1 MADPQQVLAQRVHDA
16 IVASFGQEFG
26 DADPLI
32 RSSSFADFQANVAL
46 PLGKRLGR
54 APRQVAGELVAR
66 LDVTD
71 MCAAPEVSGPGFIN
85 FTLRDD
91 WIAAQ
96 ASQMLSDRRL
106 GLAPTA
112 SPQTVVVEYS
122 SPNVAKEMHV
132 GHLRTTIVGDA
143 IARVLEFAG
152 HRVIRDNHVGD
163 WGTPFGMLIEHLL
176 DVGEDSAEAALLMT
190 DPNAF
195 YQAARRKFD
204 TEPEFTERA
213 RSRLVRLQAG
223 DPDTMVIWQRLVDIS
238 REYLH
243 QVYTRLGVSLTD
255 DDIRGESFYND
266 MLADTVS
273 VLEKQGIAVES
284 EGALCAFPAG
294 FTGREGRPLP
304 LIIRKSDGGYN
315 YATTDLAAVRYRVD
329 QLRCDRSVYVVGS
342 EQALHF
348 QMVFAVARQAG
359 WIPESVSFEHAQIG
373 MVLGQDGNRLKTR
386 EGETPKLSDLLQE
399 GVDRA
404 RGILDELDAAARFG
418 EAELDVVAEAVGIG
432 AVKYADLSTARE
444 SAYLFDWD
452 RMISFR
458 GNTGPYLQYAT
469 ARIRSIFRRAAE
481 ARTAESGTAESGT
494 GEAGTAGSG
503 AGDAEAAARGAG
515 VAITAGPERALALR
529 LLSFGAV
536 VTQLGETAE
545 PHRLCAYLFDVAS
558 LFTTFYEE
566 CPVLK
571 AEPES
576 LRVSRLALCALTLD
590 VLTKGLELLGV
601 PIPER
606 M

>member
-16 IVASFGQEFG
+16 IVASFGPDFG

-32 RSSSFADFQANVAL
+32 RPSSFADFQANVAL

-54 APRQVAGELVAR
+54 PPREVAAELAAR
-66 LDVTD
+66 LDVAD
-71 MCAAPEVSGPGFIN
+71 MCAKPEVSGPGFIN
-85 FTLRDD
+85 FSLRDD

-96 ASQMLSDRRL
+96 ATQMLGDPRL

-112 SPQTVVVEYS
+112 TPQTVVVEYS

-176 DVGEDSAEAALLMT
+176 DVGVDSAEAGLLTT

-204 TEPEFTERA
+204 SDPAFTERA

-223 DPDTMVIWQRLVDIS
+223 DPDTMAIWQRLVDIS
-238 REYLH
+238 RGYLH
-243 QVYTRLGVSLTD
+243 QVYTRLRVSLTD
-255 DDIRGESFYND
+255 EDIRGESFYND
-266 MLADTVS
+266 MLADTVGE
-273 VLEKQGIAVES
+273 LEERGIAVVS

-315 YATTDLAAVRYRVD
+315 YASTDLAAVRYRVD
-329 QLRCDRSVYVVGS
+329 KLSADRAIYVVGS

-348 QMVFAVARQAG
+348 QMVFAVAIQAG
-359 WIPESVSFEHAQIG
+359 WIPAEARFEHAQIG
-373 MVLGQDGNRLKTR
+373 MVLGQDGNRLRTR
-386 EGETPKLSDLLQE
+386 EGETPKLSGLLQE

-404 RGILDELDAAARFG
+404 RGILDEVDASSRFDA
-418 EAELDVVAEAVGIG
+418 AELDAVAEAVGIG

-469 ARIRSIFRRAAE
+469 ARIKSIFRRA
-481 ARTAESGTAESGT
+481 
-494 GEAGTAGSG
+494 GEAGQAETGQ
-503 AGDAEAAARGAG
+503 AEAGARRSG

-529 LLSFGAV
+529 LLDFGAM

-571 AEPES
+571 AEPAS
-576 LRVSRLALCALTLD
+576 LRASRLALCALTLD
-590 VLTKGLELLGV
+590 ALTLGLTLLGV
-601 PIPER
+601 PIPDR

>member
-1 MADPQQVLAQRVHDA
+1 MADPQQVLARRVHDA
-16 IVASFGQEFG
+16 IVASFGPDYG

-32 RSSSFADFQANVAL
+32 RPSSFADFQANVAL

-54 APRQVAGELVAR
+54 PPREVAAELAAR
-66 LDVTD
+66 LDVAD
-71 MCAAPEVSGPGFIN
+71 MCAEPEVSGPGFIN
-85 FTLRDD
+85 LTLRDD

-96 ASQMLSDRRL
+96 ASQMLDDPARL

-176 DVGEDSAEAALLMT
+176 DVGEDSAEAGLLSS

-195 YQAARRKFD
+195 YQAGRRKFD
-204 TEPEFTERA
+204 TDPEFTERA

-223 DPDTMVIWQRLVDIS
+223 DPDTLAIWQRLVDIS
-238 REYLH
+238 RGYLH
-243 QVYTRLGVSLTD
+243 QVYARLGVSLTD

-266 MLADTVS
+266 MLADTVA
-273 VLEKQGIAVES
+273 VLEERGIATES

-329 QLRCDRSVYVVGS
+329 KLSVDRSVYVVGS

-348 QMVFAVARQAG
+348 QMVFAVAREAG
-359 WIPESVSFEHAQIG
+359 WIPEGVSFEHAQIG
-373 MVLGQDGNRLKTR
+373 MVLGQDGNRLRTR
-386 EGETPKLSDLLQE
+386 EGETPKLIGLLQE
-399 GVDRA
+399 AVDRA
-404 RGILDELDAAARFG
+404 RGILDELDAASRF
-418 EAELDVVAEAVGIG
+418 EAAELDAVAEAVGIG

-469 ARIRSIFRRAAE
+469 ARIRSIFRRAD
-481 ARTAESGTAESGT
+481 
-494 GEAGTAGSG
+494 AGANAGAG
-503 AGDAEAAARGAG
+503 VGDAEAAARRSGI
-515 VAITAGPERALALR
+515 VVTAGPERALALR
-529 LLSFGAV
+529 LLDFGAM
-536 VTQLGETAE
+536 VTQLGETTE

-576 LRVSRLALCALTLD
+576 LRASRLALCALTFD
-590 VLTKGLELLGV
+590 VLTLGLTLLGV
-601 PIPER
+601 PIPAR

>member
-1 MADPQQVLAQRVHDA
+1 MHDA
-16 IVASFGQEFG
+16 IVASFGPDLG

-32 RSSSFADFQANVAL
+32 RPSSFADFQANVAL

-54 APRQVAGELVAR
+54 PPREVAAELAAR
-66 LDVTD
+66 LDVAD
-71 MCAAPEVSGPGFIN
+71 MCAEPEVSGPGFIN
-85 FTLRDD
+85 FRLRDD

-96 ASQMLSDRRL
+96 ASQMLGDPGRL
-106 GLAPTA
+106 GLAPVA

-143 IARVLEFAG
+143 IAHVLEFAG

-163 WGTPFGMLIEHLL
+163 WGTPFGMLIEELL
-176 DVGEDSAEAALLMT
+176 DVGEDSPEAALLTT

-204 TEPEFTERA
+204 NDPEFTERA

-223 DPDTMVIWQRLVDIS
+223 DPDTLAIWQRLVDIS
-238 REYLH
+238 RGYLH
-243 QVYTRLGVSLTD
+243 QVYSRLQVSLTD

-266 MLADTVS
+266 LLADTVAE
-273 VLEKQGIAVES
+273 LEERGIAVMS

-329 QLRCDRSVYVVGS
+329 KLSADRSIYVVGS

-348 QMVFAVARQAG
+348 QMVFAVAREAG
-359 WIPESVSFEHAQIG
+359 WIPAGVRFEHAQIG

-404 RGILDELDAAARFG
+404 RGILDEVDAASRFG
-418 EAELDVVAEAVGIG
+418 PAELDAVAEAVGIG

-469 ARIRSIFRRAAE
+469 ARIRSIFRRADAPDGD
-481 ARTAESGTAESGT
+481 A
-494 GEAGTAGSG
+494 AGDGAAGDDTAGG
-503 AGDAEAAARGAG
+503 VAGHAEAAARRSE
-515 VAITAGPERALALR
+515 VAITADPERALALR
-529 LLSFGAV
+529 LLDFGTM

-545 PHRLCAYLFDVAS
+545 PHRLCSYLFDVAS

-576 LRVSRLALCALTLD
+576 LRTSRLALCALTLD
-590 VLTKGLELLGV
+590 VLTKGLTLLGV
-601 PIPER
+601 PIPDR

>member
-1 MADPQQVLAQRVHDA
+1 
-16 IVASFGQEFG
+16 
-26 DADPLI
+26 
-32 RSSSFADFQANVAL
+32 
-46 PLGKRLGR
+46 
-54 APRQVAGELVAR
+54 
-66 LDVTD
+66 
-71 MCAAPEVSGPGFIN
+71 
-85 FTLRDD
+85 
-91 WIAAQ
+91 
-96 ASQMLSDRRL
+96 
-106 GLAPTA
+106 
-112 SPQTVVVEYS
+112 
-122 SPNVAKEMHV
+122 
-132 GHLRTTIVGDA
+132 
-143 IARVLEFAG
+143 
-152 HRVIRDNHVGD
+152 VIRDNHVGD

-176 DVGEDSAEAALLMT
+176 DVGVDSPEAGLLTT

-204 TEPEFTERA
+204 SDPAFTERA

-238 REYLH
+238 RGYLH
-243 QVYTRLGVSLTD
+243 QVYTRLGVSLRD
-255 DDIRGESFYND
+255 EDIRGESFYND

-273 VLEKQGIAVES
+273 ELEERGIAVES

-315 YATTDLAAVRYRVD
+315 YASTDLAPVRYRVD
-329 QLRCDRSVYVVGS
+329 KLSADRAIYVVGS

-348 QMVFAVARQAG
+348 QMVFAVAIQAG
-359 WIPESVSFEHAQIG
+359 WIPAEARFEHAQIG
-373 MVLGQDGNRLKTR
+373 MVLGQDGNRLRTR
-386 EGETPKLSDLLQE
+386 EGETPKLSGLLQE

-404 RGILDELDAAARFG
+404 RGILDEVDASSRFDA
-418 EAELDVVAEAVGIG
+418 AELDAVAEAVGIG

-469 ARIRSIFRRAAE
+469 ARIRSIFRRAD
-481 ARTAESGTAESGT
+481 GT
-494 GEAGTAGSG
+494 GTVGTGTGGTGTGGG
-503 AGDAEAAARGAG
+503 ASADAAARRAG
-515 VAITAGPERALALR
+515 VAVTAGPERALALR
-529 LLSFGAV
+529 LLSFGAM

-545 PHRLCAYLFDVAS
+545 PHRLCGYLFDVAS

-590 VLTKGLELLGV
+590 VLTKGLDLLGV
-601 PIPER
+601 PVPER

>member
-1 MADPQQVLAQRVHDA
+1 MADPQQVLARRVHNA
-16 IVASFGQEFG
+16 IVASFGPDYG

-32 RSSSFADFQANVAL
+32 RPSSFADFQANVAL

-54 APRQVAGELVAR
+54 PPREVAAELAAR
-66 LDVTD
+66 LDVAD
-71 MCAAPEVSGPGFIN
+71 MCAEPEVSGPGFIN
-85 FTLRDD
+85 LTLRDD

-96 ASQMLSDRRL
+96 ASQMLDDPGRL

-112 SPQTVVVEYS
+112 SPKTVVVEYS

-176 DVGEDSAEAALLMT
+176 DVGEDSAEAGLLSS

-195 YQAARRKFD
+195 YQAGRRKFD
-204 TEPEFTERA
+204 TDPEFTERA

-223 DPDTMVIWQRLVDIS
+223 DPDTLAIWQRLVDIS

-243 QVYTRLGVSLTD
+243 QVYSRLRVSLTD
-255 DDIRGESFYND
+255 ADIRGESFYND

-273 VLEKQGIAVES
+273 ELEERGIATYN

-329 QLRCDRSVYVVGS
+329 KLSVDRSVYVVGS

-348 QMVFAVARQAG
+348 QMVFAVAREAG
-359 WIPESVSFEHAQIG
+359 WIPEGVSFEHAQIG
-373 MVLGQDGNRLKTR
+373 MVLGQDGNRLRTR
-386 EGETPKLSDLLQE
+386 EGETPKLIGLLQE
-399 GVDRA
+399 AVDRA
-404 RGILDELDAAARFG
+404 RGILDELDAASRF
-418 EAELDVVAEAVGIG
+418 EAAELDAVAEAVGIG

-469 ARIRSIFRRAAE
+469 ARIRSIFRRAD
-481 ARTAESGTAESGT
+481 
-494 GEAGTAGSG
+494 AGANVG
-503 AGDAEAAARGAG
+503 AGVGAAEAAARRSGIA
-515 VAITAGPERALALR
+515 VTAGPERALALR
-529 LLSFGAV
+529 LLDFGAMV
-536 VTQLGETAE
+536 
-545 PHRLCAYLFDVAS
+545 
-558 LFTTFYEE
+558 
-566 CPVLK
+566 
-571 AEPES
+571 
-576 LRVSRLALCALTLD
+576 
-590 VLTKGLELLGV
+590 
-601 PIPER
+601 
-606 M
+606 

>member
-16 IVASFGQEFG
+16 IVASFGPDFG

-32 RSSSFADFQANVAL
+32 RPSSFADFQANVAL

-54 APRQVAGELVAR
+54 PPREVAAELAAR
-66 LDVTD
+66 LDVAD
-71 MCAAPEVSGPGFIN
+71 MCAEPEVSGPGFIN
-85 FTLRDD
+85 LSLRDD

-96 ASQMLSDRRL
+96 ATQMLGDPRL

-112 SPQTVVVEYS
+112 TPQTVVVEYS

-176 DVGEDSAEAALLMT
+176 DVGVDSAEAGLLTT

-204 TEPEFTERA
+204 SDPAFTERA

-223 DPDTMVIWQRLVDIS
+223 DPDTMAIWQRLVDIS
-238 REYLH
+238 RGYLH
-243 QVYTRLGVSLTD
+243 QVYTRLRVSLTD
-255 DDIRGESFYND
+255 EDIRGESFYND
-266 MLADTVS
+266 MLADTVGE
-273 VLEKQGIAVES
+273 LEERGIAVVS

-315 YATTDLAAVRYRVD
+315 YASTDLAAVRYRVD
-329 QLRCDRSVYVVGS
+329 KLSADRAIYVVGS

-348 QMVFAVARQAG
+348 QMVFAVAIQAG
-359 WIPESVSFEHAQIG
+359 WIPAEARFEHAQIG
-373 MVLGQDGNRLKTR
+373 MVLGQDGNRLRTR
-386 EGETPKLSDLLQE
+386 EGETPKLSGLLQE

-404 RGILDELDAAARFG
+404 RGILDEVDASSRFDA
-418 EAELDVVAEAVGIG
+418 AELDAVAEAVGIG

-458 GNTGPYLQYAT
+458 GNTGPYLQYAA
-469 ARIRSIFRRAAE
+469 ARIKSIFRRA
-481 ARTAESGTAESGT
+481 
-494 GEAGTAGSG
+494 GEAGQAETGQ
-503 AGDAEAAARGAG
+503 AEAGARRSG

-529 LLSFGAV
+529 LLDFGAM

-571 AEPES
+571 AEPAS
-576 LRVSRLALCALTLD
+576 LRASRLALCALTLD
-590 VLTKGLELLGV
+590 ALTLGLTLLGV
-601 PIPER
+601 PIPDR